1 MFEHIGAAPRQLVF
15 DNATGIGRRTGEKVV
30 ESKLFSAFKAHYRC
44 QARYCNPYSGNE
56 KGNVENAVGFLRRNF
71 MVPEPEAASLP
82 GLNQAL
88 LGRCDGLGD
97 NKHWRKGRPLVEL
110 FAQDLTVCLQLPGI
124 GFDAVR
130 YESRPTDK
138 TGVLLVG
145 GNSYL
150 AGPAFRE
157 RLLTVG
163 IRHDRIQILDEN
175 IQPVISFDRV
185 YGRHEDTV
193 FSPATLLPA
202 LVAKPGAWSNS
213 PVRALV
219 ADPVRH
225 WLDAASNAKR
235 SRLLHRID
243 QAALVTGFDT
253 AIEAA
258 QKLIQVG
265 DDPAGPGLGM
275 LARRMAQGAE
285 PAPAVVD
292 LGVYD
297 QLARI
302 GQATA

>member
-82 GLNQAL
+82 GLNQVL
-88 LGRCDGLGD
+88 LTRCARLGQAT
-97 NKHWRKGRPLVEL
+97 HWRKDRPIADL
-110 FAQDLTVCLQLPGI
+110 FAEDLAACIRLPGI

-130 YESRPTDK
+130 YESRRTDK
-138 TGVLLVG
+138 TGVLLVE

-150 AGPAFRE
+150 AGPGFSQ

-193 FSPATLLPA
+193 FAPATLLPA

-219 ADPVRH
+219 PDPVRH
-225 WLDAASNAKR
+225 WLDKASNRDR
-235 SRLLHRID
+235 SRLLSRID
-243 QAALVTGFDT
+243 QAATATGFDT
-253 AIEAA
+253 AAQAA

-285 PAPAVVD
+285 PDPAVVD

>member
-1 MFEHIGAAPRQLVF
+1 M
-15 DNATGIGRRTGEKVV
+15 
-30 ESKLFSAFKAHYRC
+30 
-44 QARYCNPYSGNE
+44 
-56 KGNVENAVGFLRRNF
+56 
-71 MVPEPEAASLP
+71 
-82 GLNQAL
+82 
-88 LGRCDGLGD
+88 
-97 NKHWRKGRPLVEL
+97 EL
-110 FAQDLTVCLQLPGI
+110 FAQDLTVCMQLPGI

-130 YESRPTDK
+130 YESRRTDK

-150 AGPAFRE
+150 AGPAFSG

-219 ADPVRH
+219 PDPVRH

-275 LARRMAQGAE
+275 LARRMVQGAE